1 MNSRV
6 APSLPD
12 TTLLDGLASLGDA
25 LSVAVDNVTA
35 DLRRRTRESQFVLAE
50 DVEEIFL
57 AVADTS
63 TAAFARWLSS
73 GNPEAARRKGLD
85 AVHKFAQ
92 LAGRNDAPLNEVT
105 KRCLRW
111 HDSVAAQLNR
121 DATRAGIEGSLGEAL
136 AMLQRSLHVTLVRM
150 TEAFE
155 VERQHSYEE
164 IVVRQDQI
172 VFQAKHDALTGLPN
186 RVLIL
191 DRIEQLLSRHGRFGT
206 EATVLFVD
214 LDNFKVINDNFGHS
228 VGDHLLRAVAGRVRM
243 VLRESDT
250 LGRLGGDEFVIVTDC
265 TPPEDGP
272 ELLCRRILD
281 SLREPFELEI
291 LGSLPISVTASI
303 GVATGTKLP
312 AEEIVRDADIA
323 MYRAKRDGRNRY
335 VCFEPEMLAAVASW
349 FELDTDLKH
358 AVEHEEFALVYQPVF
373 DLASM
378 SVKGAE
384 ALLRWNHPTRGVI
397 APGEF
402 IAQLEES
409 DLIFEVGRWVLD
421 QASRRAAEWQRQG
434 RHLEVSINI
443 SARQLDRDEIVTELQ
458 AALDRNELDPHALC
472 VEVTETAVM
481 RDLDK
486 ALTRLKAISSL
497 GVRIAIDDFG
507 TGYSSIAHLQ
517 QFPIDVLK
525 IDQSF
530 IKRLSQERSA
540 EALVHVQ
547 IQLAKELGI
556 EALAEGVEG
565 AYELA
570 FLKKERCNSA
580 QGFLLCRPL
589 DETAIDDFIRQI

>member
-1 MNSRV
+1 
-6 APSLPD
+6 
-12 TTLLDGLASLGDA
+12 
-25 LSVAVDNVTA
+25 
-35 DLRRRTRESQFVLAE
+35 
-50 DVEEIFL
+50 
-57 AVADTS
+57 
-63 TAAFARWLSS
+63 
-73 GNPEAARRKGLD
+73 
-85 AVHKFAQ
+85 
-92 LAGRNDAPLNEVT
+92 
-105 KRCLRW
+105 
-111 HDSVAAQLNR
+111 
-121 DATRAGIEGSLGEAL
+121 
-136 AMLQRSLHVTLVRM
+136 
-150 TEAFE
+150 
-155 VERQHSYEE
+155 
-164 IVVRQDQI
+164 
-172 VFQAKHDALTGLPN
+172 
-186 RVLIL
+186 
-191 DRIEQLLSRHGRFGT
+191 
-206 EATVLFVD
+206 
-214 LDNFKVINDNFGHS
+214 
-228 VGDHLLRAVAGRVRM
+228 
-243 VLRESDT
+243 
-250 LGRLGGDEFVIVTDC
+250 
-265 TPPEDGP
+265 
-272 ELLCRRILD
+272 
-281 SLREPFELEI
+281 
-291 LGSLPISVTASI
+291 
-303 GVATGTKLP
+303 
-312 AEEIVRDADIA
+312 
-323 MYRAKRDGRNRY
+323 
-335 VCFEPEMLAAVASW
+335 MLAAVASW

-397 APGEF
+397 ASGEF